1 LRSLE
6 SLLQNVL
13 SAKQYYKKK
22 LENIISLPV
31 LEINFF
37 DIRIILLKARE
48 LFNKGIK
55 YFYKKQFSRALKLFL
70 ESSKLNP
77 ENPLVYWNIGKL
89 KAILNANKNEI
100 IKNYQKTLSLIDDK
114 TKKILKLELNN
125 VFEKRKSKKF
135 FSPIPENY
143 FKK

>member
-1 LRSLE
+1 
-6 SLLQNVL
+6 
-13 SAKQYYKKK
+13 
-22 LENIISLPV
+22 
-31 LEINFF
+31 
-37 DIRIILLKARE
+37 